1 MVLPYKILQVLNV
14 GGATVIVDVESV
26 RVGAQNRDAA
36 SEILEQF
43 LGGHTRGTVGT
54 VQSNTESVV
63 AIFRGAEQMVD
74 IVLHRS
80 IGTGDPPD
88 VGTDFDRGRAHLV
101 EDNGLNFLLQGI
113 RKLEAIIFEDFD
125 AVILKWVVGRGDDNT
140 GVISIFLDKIG
151 HRRSRNNTQKKDV
164 SSHRAKSCCNGRFQH
179 VAGETRI
186 HSDGH
191 FRALVLTVNEN
202 HGGGA
207 ADLHS
212 ELRTE
217 VFVGDAA
224 CAVGSE

>member
-1 MVLPYKILQVLNV
+1 
-14 GGATVIVDVESV
+14 
-26 RVGAQNRDAA
+26 
-36 SEILEQF
+36 
-43 LGGHTRGTVGT
+43 
-54 VQSNTESVV
+54 
-63 AIFRGAEQMVD
+63 MVD

-164 SSHRAKSCCNGRFQH
+164 SSHRAKSCCNGGLQH
-179 VAGETRI
+179 VAGETGVHADHDLGVPFFILDALNEHHGRRA
-186 HSDGH
+186 SDFH
-191 FRALVLTVNEN
+191 CQFRGEK
-202 HGGGA
+202 
-207 ADLHS
+207 
-212 ELRTE
+212 
-217 VFVGDAA
+217 FIGDAA
-224 CAVGSE
+224 GAVGSK